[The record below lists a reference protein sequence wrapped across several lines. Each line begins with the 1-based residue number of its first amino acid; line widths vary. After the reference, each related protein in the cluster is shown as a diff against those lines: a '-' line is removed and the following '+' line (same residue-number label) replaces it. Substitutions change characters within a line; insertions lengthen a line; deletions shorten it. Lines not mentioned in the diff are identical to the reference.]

1 MSVSDSD
8 IELLEAH
15 LDGELS
21 SAQDAV
27 LRDRLLSELELADEL
42 IARRADRTLRVE
54 IFESFE
60 PNDLAVKNLILGVR
74 KQITKDAVRGDRL
87 RILRYIGSAAAVVVF
102 SFTAG
107 WLGKA
112 RIATQ
117 PSPSDPPA
125 AMVASNGGNSTGSLD
140 FSGDQGQAQDQNG
153 GTGTLISN
161 TLGRSLENGTRRPG
175 GYQVALT
182 DALGHVVAVQH
193 FDTLEEAREFTE
205 DVSRW
210 QRQQQQIRG
219 AEPVVYKDQF

>member
-1 MSVSDSD
+1 MPLSDSD

-21 SAQDAV
+21 SARDAV
-27 LRDRLLSELELADEL
+27 LRNRLASEQDLANQL
-42 IARRADRTLRVE
+42 TALRAQRTVRADV
-54 IFESFE
+54 FQSFE
-60 PNDLAVKNLILGVR
+60 PNDLQVKNLVLGVR
-74 KQITKDAVRGDRL
+74 RQITKGAVRGDRL

-117 PSPSDPPA
+117 SAPGDLSAP
-125 AMVASNGGNSTGSLD
+125 MVATNGGNTGSMD
-140 FSGDQGQAQDQNG
+140 FSGGQGGDQNAG
-153 GTGTLISN
+153 PPTLISN
-161 TLGRSLENGTRRPG
+161 TLGRTLENGTRRPG

-182 DALGHVVAVQH
+182 DALGHVVAIQH

-210 QRQQQQIRG
+210 QHQQQQIRG
-219 AEPVVYKDQF
+219 AEPVDYKDQF

>member
-1 MSVSDSD
+1 MPLSDSD

-27 LRDRLLSELELADEL
+27 LRNRLSSEHELASQL
-42 IARRADRTLRVE
+42 TALRAQRTVRADV
-54 IFESFE
+54 FQSFE
-60 PNDLAVKNLILGVR
+60 PNDLQVKNLILGVR

-112 RIATQ
+112 RIATL
-117 PSPSDPPA
+117 PA
-125 AMVASNGGNSTGSLD
+125 PGDSSAPMVATNGGNTGSLD
-140 FSGDQGQAQDQNG
+140 FSGYQGGDQNAG
-153 GTGTLISN
+153 PPTLISN
-161 TLGRSLENGTRRPG
+161 TLGRTLQNGTRRAG

-182 DALGHVVAVQH
+182 DALGHVVAIQH

-210 QRQQQQIRG
+210 QHQQQQIRG
-219 AEPVVYKDQF
+219 AEPVDYKDQF

>member
-1 MSVSDSD
+1 MPLSESD

-27 LRDRLLSELELADEL
+27 LRNRLSSDQELANQL
-42 IARRADRTLRVE
+42 IALRADRTVRVE
-54 IFESFE
+54 VFESFE
-60 PNDLAVKNLILGVR
+60 PNDLAVKNLVLGVR
-74 KQITKDAVRGDRL
+74 KQITREAVRGDRL

-107 WLGKA
+107 WIGKA
-112 RIATQ
+112 RVATQ
-117 PSPSDPPA
+117 PSLGDQSAP
-125 AMVASNGGNSTGSLD
+125 MVASNGGNTGSMD
-140 FSGDQGQAQDQNG
+140 FSGDQNAGPP
-153 GTGTLISN
+153 TLISN
-161 TLGRSLENGTRRPG
+161 NLGRTLQNGTRRAG

-210 QRQQQQIRG
+210 QHQQQQIRG
-219 AEPVVYKDQF
+219 AEPVDYKDQF

>member
-27 LRDRLLSELELADEL
+27 LRDRLSSDLDLASEL
-42 IARRADRTLRVE
+42 IALRSDRTLRVE

-60 PNDLAVKNLILGVR
+60 PNDLQVKDLALAVR
-74 KQITKDAVRGDRL
+74 KQITREAVRGDHL
-87 RILRYIGSAAAVVVF
+87 RILRYIGSAAAVVLISF
-102 SFTAG
+102 SAG

-112 RIATQ
+112 RVANQPATDQ
-117 PSPSDPPA
+117 PSPL
-125 AMVASNGGNSTGSLD
+125 VASTGNNSGSLD
-140 FSGDQGQAQDQNG
+140 FTGNQGVAPP
-153 GTGTLISN
+153 TLISN
-161 TLGRSLENGTRRPG
+161 TLGHTLENGTRRPG

-182 DALGHVVAVQH
+182 NALGHVVAVQH

-210 QRQQQQIRG
+210 EHQQQQIRG